1 MATEI
6 RRTQTT
12 VSALTYHFVFLPRYR
27 RKVLVGDVE
36 TRLRELLVEACA
48 EVECKVVA
56 LEIMPDHI
64 HLFVTALPQW
74 SPSNIMGKVKGKT
87 SRLLRQEFP
96 HLARMTSLWTR
107 SFYVGS
113 TGNVMGSLRSRATV
127 QRYID
132 AQKTRG

>member
-12 VSALTYHFVFLPRYR
+12 VSTLTYHFVFLPRYR
-27 RKVLVGDVE
+27 RKVLVGAIAE
-36 TRLRELLVEACA
+36 RLRELLTQACE
-48 EVECKVVA
+48 EVECEIIA
-56 LEIMPDHI
+56 LEIMSDQV
-64 HLFVTALPQW
+64 HLFVSALPQW
-74 SPSNIMGKVKGKT
+74 SPSNIMGQVKGKT

-96 HLARMTSLWTR
+96 HLAKMTSLWTR

-113 TGNVMGSLRSRATV
+113 TGNVSTATV

>member
-74 SPSNIMGKVKGKT
+74 SPSNIMGQVKGKT

-96 HLARMTSLWTR
+96 HLAKMTSLWTR

-113 TGNVMGSLRSRATV
+113 TGNVSTATV